1 MFELWLVAGG
11 GGSYI
16 LYTTK
21 QLKGFRKILGFIY
34 NNLVM
39 IIMFSPDKVAR
50 QLSFKAIV
58 RPTVWKGG
66 RIMRKRWVF

>member
-1 MFELWLVAGG
+1 MFAVAVGG
-11 GGSYI
+11 GGGGFFYI

-39 IIMFSPDKVAR
+39 VIMFSPDSKLFCGQRCGREVDYA
-50 QLSFKAIV
+50 K
-58 RPTVWKGG
+58 TVGLLA
-66 RIMRKRWVF
+66 MQFS